1 MLKSPQKTC
10 TNKIRMI
17 SHYYTTYL
25 GVSFC
30 FPVELFCL
38 FQILKIAFSF
48 LGAAGYIYYDRQTV
62 ALVPITTFLLLIFL
76 VAITVPCFCSCLLL
90 FIYLPSPENAI
101 SLPFCASKGLTR
113 MLSPP
118 CSRSTH
124 LLTTTSNF
132 SGFLD
137 LPIQV

>member
-1 MLKSPQKTC
+1 
-10 TNKIRMI
+10 MI

-38 FQILKIAFSF
+38 FQILKIVFSF
-48 LGAAGYIYYDRQTV
+48 LGAAGYIYYDRQTI

-101 SLPFCASKGLTR
+101 FLPFCASKGLTL

-118 CSRSTH
+118 SAEVPTCSPPP
-124 LLTTTSNF
+124 LTSLDFWIYLFRYNF
-132 SGFLD
+132 VACT
-137 LPIQV
+137 IIKI